1 MDNDWDDEFDFHFQI
16 ESDVIKRY
24 HAFLYVQFLQAAWFL
39 RIVPDVY
46 FKFVRFNDRCKEL
59 SIELPDE
66 LEKSLPFEV
75 GIEIISPKYGTL
87 HIFGPADYGVGIE
100 QVGKYYLTKPS
111 IRLEGTYFDE
121 VLGIVSNLQET
132 YLDKYF
138 GEIRDMHRF
147 GYSQNRQ
154 VDLYDARKLEALSL
168 VFEAWH
174 IVLQEELNNDLF
186 ENNQT
191 FVYLSAGSDNELF
204 GKLYL
209 PEEQDMHQTCLP
221 VSFEEPYPNIIGPDG
236 NKSAE
241 KLFGALLRAT
251 QNPNRP

>member
-1 MDNDWDDEFDFHFQI
+1 MGDIWDDDFEFHFQI

-24 HAFLYVQFLQAAWFL
+24 HAFLYVQFLKAAWFL

-59 SIELPDE
+59 NIELPDE

-87 HIFGPADYGVGIE
+87 HIFGPADYEISMH

-111 IRLEGTYFDE
+111 IRLEGTLFDE
-121 VLGIVSNLQET
+121 VLGIVSNLQEI

-138 GEIRDMHRF
+138 GEIRDMHQS
-147 GYSQNRQ
+147 GYTQDRHIS
-154 VDLYDARKLEALSL
+154 LYDARKLETLSL

-174 IVLQEELNNDLF
+174 LVLQESLKPDTFDNFRTYAHLDAGLNN
-186 ENNQT
+186 
-191 FVYLSAGSDNELF
+191 ELY
-204 GKLYL
+204 GKIYL
-209 PEEQDMHQTCLP
+209 PGREDMHETCLILQD
-221 VSFEEPYPNIIGPDG
+221 EPLVDISYSDRSESSRMFL
-236 NKSAE
+236 K
-241 KLFGALLRAT
+241 KLALAA
-251 QNPNRP
+251 QNPHRP